1 MIKDFQLTTER
12 LTLVIQTIVHTYSSA
27 ILLGNKF
34 LKCQY
39 GNITMMFLSIAIF
52 KKNQKN

>member
-12 LTLVIQTIVHTYSSA
+12 LTLVIQMIVYAYSSA

-39 GNITMMFLSIAIF
+39 GNITMMFLSITIF